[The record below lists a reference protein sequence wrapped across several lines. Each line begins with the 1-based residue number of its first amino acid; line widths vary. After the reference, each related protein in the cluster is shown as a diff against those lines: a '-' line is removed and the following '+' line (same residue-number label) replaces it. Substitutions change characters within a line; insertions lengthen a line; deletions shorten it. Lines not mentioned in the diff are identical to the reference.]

1 MATTLSSSVVNSGG
15 FVSIPIKFSEKS
27 NSKSYLFCKDH
38 RVRERHECKPQD
50 RTLFVANVPS
60 YCDKECMKNIFRDCG
75 IVEQVLFHKKPTA
88 GLPAENTSNF
98 FINEQPIKGYKV
110 AYIVFKKPSG
120 LRNALNLML
129 NIKASE
135 CEPQILSPQTHLL
148 PVGIKKWCQE
158 YNDKVPDIK
167 ALKEEIDTYMSD
179 FDKIVEGEKNQAKQ
193 MEGVPDEEGWI
204 TVTKHGKKSVAP
216 RTDTYQ
222 KKVLAKEKKKRS
234 QKELLNFYTFQVKQS
249 KMEHLAELRKK
260 FEEDKQRI
268 ALMKAA
274 KSSRKFKPY

>member
-1 MATTLSSSVVNSGG
+1 MATTMSNSVGNSGS
-15 FVSIPIKFSEKS
+15 FVSIPVKFSEKS
-27 NSKSYLFCKDH
+27 NSVNYLFCKDH
-38 RVRERHECKPQD
+38 RVREKHECKPQD

-60 YCDKECMKNIFRDCG
+60 YCDKECMKNVFRDCG

-88 GLPAENTSNF
+88 GPPAENTSSF
-98 FINEQPIKGYKV
+98 FIKEQPIKGYKV
-110 AYIVFKKPSG
+110 AYIIFKKPSG
-120 LRNALNLML
+120 LRNALNLVL
-129 NIKASE
+129 NLKVSE
-135 CEPQILSPQTHLL
+135 SEPRILSSQTHRL

-158 YNDKVPDIK
+158 YNDKVPNLT
-167 ALKEEIDTYMSD
+167 ALKEEIDTYMSE
-179 FDKIVEGEKNQAKQ
+179 FDKKVEEEKKQAKE

-204 TVTKHGKKSVAP
+204 TVTKHGKKPVAP
-216 RTDTYQ
+216 RTEMYQ

-234 QKELLNFYTFQVKQS
+234 QKELLNFYTFQIRQS

-274 KSSRKFKPY
+274 RSSRKFKPY